1 MFCVEVAQYTVF
13 KRLEC
18 LRVVFSWQWQ
28 HLCWVH
34 FYNFVAGATFFDVAK
49 TKYSVK
55 SRGRGSILCCLKNTG
70 SFEKKK
76 NVIRKTHKISSI
88 FSFLSYSIYSI
99 SVTLATLLSATLGYS
114 SSSTLTARQI

>member
-76 NVIRKTHKISSI
+76 KRYKKNSQDI
-88 FSFLSYSIYSI
+88 FDLQLPQLLYLLYFSYPSYSTLSYSR
-99 SVTLATLLSATLGYS
+99 LL
-114 SSSTLTARQI
+114 